1 MTTDKKHQYS
11 YDSEKVNSKP
21 TTKSNIA
28 DQDSSFSMKN
38 LPSFGRILITDD
50 GTDEPN
56 NVLKYAVSLSKYTG
70 AELLILRVVK
80 DIKKIEGISVQGS
93 SMSDKHT
100 KQEVKGG
107 IVDEMEEKIKRCKE
121 GGFENS
127 ISYKFRVGDAIEQ
140 IVSEIKDGNYD
151 LLILRS
157 TNLDSWMKSVFSN
170 ARKIISSI
178 NVPVLIVH

>member
-1 MTTDKKHQYS
+1 MDKKHEYS
-11 YDSEKVNSKP
+11 SDNEKENLKP
-21 TTKSNIA
+21 TIESNNA
-28 DQDSSFSMKN
+28 DQDSSFSMEN

-80 DIKKIEGISVQGS
+80 DINKIEDISVEGS
-93 SMSDKHT
+93 GVSDKHT
-100 KQEVKGG
+100 KQEAKGG

-121 GGFENS
+121 AGFENS

-140 IVSEIKDGNYD
+140 IVNEIKEGYYD

-157 TNLDSWMKSVFSN
+157 INLDSWMTSVFSN
-170 ARKIISSI
+170 ARKIISKI

>member
-1 MTTDKKHQYS
+1 MTMDKKHEYS
-11 YDSEKVNSKP
+11 SDNEKVNLKP
-21 TTKSNIA
+21 TTESSVA
-28 DQDSSFSMKN
+28 DQDSSISKEN

-121 GGFENS
+121 AGCENN
-127 ISYKFRVGDAIEQ
+127 ISYKFRVGDTIEQ
-140 IVSEIKDGNYD
+140 IVNEVKDGNYD

-157 TNLDSWMKSVFSN
+157 TNLDSWMKSMFSN

>member
-1 MTTDKKHQYS
+1 MTTNTQREYLEH
-11 YDSEKVNSKP
+11 EKVKLEP
-21 TTKSNIA
+21 KTKSSAN
-28 DQDSSFSMKN
+28 QDSSISMEN

-50 GTDEPN
+50 GGDEPN

-80 DIKKIEGISVQGS
+80 DMKKIEGISVQGS
-93 SMSDKHT
+93 SMNNKHT
-100 KQEVKGG
+100 TQEVKGG

-121 GGFENS
+121 AGCEKN

-140 IVSEIKDGNYD
+140 IVSEVKDGNYD